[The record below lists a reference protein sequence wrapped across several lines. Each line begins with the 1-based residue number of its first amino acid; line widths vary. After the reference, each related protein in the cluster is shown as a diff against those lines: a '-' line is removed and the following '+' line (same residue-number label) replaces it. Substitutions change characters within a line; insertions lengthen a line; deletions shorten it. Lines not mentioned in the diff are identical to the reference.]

1 MAETIGQHSWE
12 ENNGKLNTPMRD
24 NESLNN
30 DLLKSFNQ
38 LKPKEHNHDTVFHP
52 NVQAGWTNV
61 NIEVFLYIHKNTSV
75 SFLPFKIFFELHICE
90 FITKVKKTF

>member
-12 ENNGKLNTPMRD
+12 ENNGKLGTPERD

-38 LKPKEHNHDTVFHP
+38 LKPKEHNHDTMFQP

-61 NIEVFLYIHKNTSV
+61 NIEV
-75 SFLPFKIFFELHICE
+75 SFI
-90 FITKVKKTF
+90 VK